1 MPFGQTQEPLVIAA
15 RSISATGTTQSPS
28 FGVDPAVDWVAIQLN
43 CTANGGT
50 SPNVTVTVQWSM
62 DGGTTWSDAD
72 ATAADA
78 FTALT
83 LSGQV
88 FIKRF
93 NIKAP
98 LLRLKEVTT
107 GTSPTLSYTATAY
120 YR

>member
-1 MPFGQTQEPLVIAA
+1 MPLGKTQEPLVIAA
-15 RSISATGTTQSPS
+15 RSIVAAGTTQSAS
-28 FGVDPAVDWVAIQLN
+28 FGVDPGIDWVAIQLQ

-62 DGGTTWSDAD
+62 DGTVWADAD
-72 ATAADA
+72 ATAADT
-78 FTALT
+78 FTPLT
-83 LSGQV
+83 ASGQTFV
-88 FIKRF
+88 KRF